1 LKTHAFLSN
10 PTRSTVEWV
19 KDVQE
24 LAVSVLG
31 HKMAFRKSVAVQ
43 PAMVLSD
50 AFERM
55 EETYGK
61 EKWPKTKKQQETLAL
76 AEATE
81 IYRKFEGHLNSKL
94 WGRNDDATPGTIQ
107 LILNAFFADGHIL
120 FEDFPGSGKSFMA
133 TSMAELLDDDIR
145 EELVDIEA
153 YHRIQCTPDLM
164 PTDITGTTMLEGGQ
178 QVFRQGP
185 VFAYFLL
192 VDEIN
197 RTTPKVQSAFLE
209 AMAEKTVSVDGRTN
223 KLGDL
228 FFVIAT
234 QNPLDKAGTFELP
247 TAQLD
252 RFLFKRKLEPI
263 RERYEGRIMLDTA
276 VKDAVKEVKSCEK
289 AAWAKVMS
297 EFKDDQPDASKMTKS
312 KDAVNRVRVSKII
325 AAKRAIL
332 QNVSVHEGLV
342 VRILQVANAIRDEPG
357 DQGKSFF
364 KSGSRPSVRSMQKF
378 INAAKVRAFI
388 DAISRNPGKTNWQA
402 GEIVACPWHFREL
415 ACDLLRHRVV
425 SNRPQDSDK
434 IDDKIREI
442 VSKFI
447 KE

>member
-1 LKTHAFLSN
+1 M
-10 PTRSTVEWV
+10 V
-19 KDVQE
+19 
-24 LAVSVLG
+24 
-31 HKMAFRKSVAVQ
+31 FRQSVAVQ

-55 EETYGK
+55 QETYGK
-61 EKWPKTKKQQETLAL
+61 EKWPKTKKQDETMAM
-76 AEATE
+76 AEAAD
-81 IYRKFEGHLNSKL
+81 IYLKFERHLNDKL
-94 WGRNDDATPGTIQ
+94 WGRSDDATPGTIQ
-107 LILNAFFADGHIL
+107 IILNAFFADGHIL

-164 PTDITGTTMLEGGQ
+164 PSDITGTTMLEGNQ
-178 QVFRQGP
+178 QVFKQGP

-247 TAQLD
+247 IAQLD

-276 VKDAVKEVKSCEK
+276 VKGVADDVKNSYEGK
-289 AAWAKVMS
+289 AWAKVMS
-297 EFKDDQPDASKMTKS
+297 EFKDDRQPDDSKMTELIKQ
-312 KDAVNRVRVSKII
+312 KGAKEVVNRIPVTKII
-325 AAKRAIL
+325 AAKRTIL
-332 QNVSVHEGLV
+332 QNVSIHAGLV
-342 VRILQVANAIRDEPG
+342 ERILRVANTIRDMPG
-357 DQGKSFF
+357 DQKGVLFF
-364 KSGSRPSVRSMQKF
+364 KPGSRPSVRSMQKF
-378 INAAKVRAFI
+378 INAVKVRAFI
-388 DAISRNPGKTNWQA
+388 AAVTQDPKKTNWKA
-402 GEIVACPWHFREL
+402 GEIEACPWHFREL

-425 SNRPQDSDK
+425 PCKPQDSNR
-434 IDDKIREI
+434 IDEMIMKI
-442 VSKFI
+442 VSPI
-447 KE
+447 NRE